1 MPRAVSGR
9 IMTAYVM
16 LVTRIVAVAISIYL
30 NGRGRAISK
39 EKLAGG
45 KLGMLL
51 VRSGHLVDDEVLHR
65 ELVHER

>member
-1 MPRAVSGR
+1 MSRAVSGR
-9 IMTAYVM
+9 IMMAYVM

-45 KLGMLL
+45 KPAEF
-51 VRSGHLVDDEVLHR
+51 S
-65 ELVHER
+65 